1 MRELK
6 YIDETI
12 ERNENPILRIG
23 SAVHSALSTVY
34 LMDCIEG
41 MKQFPDKFFDLA
53 VVDPPYG
60 NIDAIGLADNKKKG
74 KQATKRTNY
83 KLFENIAPDDE
94 YYIELERVSKNQIV
108 WGGNFLGLCGGV
120 IVWQK
125 NGTAFGEAEVAICS
139 THKSVRVFEYTWNGM
154 LQQNMKEKEIR
165 IHPTQK
171 PVALYDWIFDKYA
184 SEGNLILDTHLGSQS
199 SRIAAN
205 KACLDF
211 VGFEIDREYY
221 DNGNKRF
228 KDFVSQGVLF

>member
-1 MRELK
+1 M
-6 YIDETI
+6 ETQFNNSTNF
-12 ERNENPILRIG
+12 EDSTSASLTQNPCYVQPFSEVFNE
-23 SAVHSALSTVY
+23 
-34 LMDCIEG
+34 DCIQV
-41 MKQFPDKFFDLA
+41 MKRYPDKFFNLA
-53 VVDPPYG
+53 IVDPPYG

-154 LQQNMKEKEIR
+154 LQQNMKDKEIR

-171 PVALYDWIFDKYA
+171 PIALYEWILKNYA
-184 SEGNLILDTHLGSQS
+184 KEGDVILDTHLGSGS

-205 KACLDF
+205 KAGLSF
-211 VGFEIDREYY
+211 VGCEIDKDYFYAQE
-221 DNGNKRF
+221 KRF
-228 KDFVSQGVLF
+228 KEFVSQLRLF